1 MTVVKEK
8 ELYAPTITPPKAGRR
23 EWIGLAV
30 LMLPTLLIVMDLTV
44 LHLAVP
50 HLSADLQPSSTQLLW
65 IVDIYGFMIAGS
77 LVTMGTLGDR
87 IGRRKLLLIG
97 AAAFGLASVLA
108 AFSTSAEML
117 IAARAVLGVAGATL
131 MPSTM
136 SLIRTMFLN
145 DRERTAAIG
154 IWVSGFSVGS
164 AIGPLVGGFLLE
176 HFWWG
181 SVFLLGVP
189 VMALLLAL
197 GPVLLPEYRDP
208 QAAGRLDLFSAG
220 LSLASVLAMIYGLK
234 QMAQDD
240 LGWPP
245 ILFILAGLAIG
256 VVFVQRQRKLADPL
270 IDLGLFRLPAFS
282 MSLVTYTLGVFVA
295 FGVYLFIAQY
305 LQLVLGLSPLEAG
318 LWSVPGAIT
327 SIIGSN
333 VAPMLVRRIRPAF
346 IIAAGLVLGAV
357 GFGLLTQIGA
367 NSLALVVAGWGIM
380 SLGFGATF
388 TLTADLVVGTAPV
401 ERAGA
406 ASALSETGAEFGGAL
421 GIAVLGTLGTA
432 IYRSGVTAA
441 LPSGI
446 PYEAARAAQETLSG
460 AVTMAEQLPNS
471 LAAALLGVAHTAF
484 IQGLQLT
491 SLIGAVVMI
500 GLAILTVVWLR
511 HIGQDDEPERH
522 LEPEHPVRRPASPVQ
537 ADIHPC

>member
-1 MTVVKEK
+1 MSVIKEK
-8 ELYAPTITPPKAGRR
+8 EAHINAAVPPKAGRR
-23 EWIGLAV
+23 EWLGLAV

-97 AAAFGLASVLA
+97 AAAFGVASILA
-108 AFSTSAEML
+108 AFSTTAAML
-117 IAARAVLGVAGATL
+117 IAARALLGVAGATL

-136 SLIRTMFLN
+136 SLIRNMFL
-145 DRERTAAIG
+145 DEKERTVAIG
-154 IWVSGFSVGS
+154 VWVSGFSVGS

-189 VMALLLAL
+189 VMALLLGL
-197 GPVLLPEYRDP
+197 GPILLPEFRDP
-208 QAAGRLDLFSAG
+208 QAGRLDLFSAA
-220 LSLASVLAMIYGLK
+220 LSLVSVLAVIYGLK
-234 QMAQDD
+234 QIAQEGP
-240 LGWPP
+240 GWQP
-245 ILFILAGLAIG
+245 ILFIVLGLVIG
-256 VVFVQRQRKLADPL
+256 LVFVQRQRKLADPL
-270 IDLGLFRLPAFS
+270 IDLDLFRLPAFS

-295 FGVYLFIAQY
+295 FGVFLFIAQY
-305 LQLVLGLSPLEAG
+305 LQLVLGLSPLQAG

-333 VAPMLVRRIRPAF
+333 GAPLLVRRVRPAF
-346 IIAAGLVLGAV
+346 VIAGGLVLGAV
-357 GFGLLTQIGA
+357 GFALLTQIGVD
-367 NSLALVVAGWGIM
+367 SLALIVVGWGIM

-421 GIAVLGTLGTA
+421 GLAVLGTLGIA
-432 IYRSGVTAA
+432 IYRNQVLAD
-441 LPSGI
+441 LPPGI
-446 PYEAARAAQETLSG
+446 PSEAARTAQETLSG
-460 AVTMAEQLPNS
+460 AVTVAGQLPDQ
-471 LAAALLGVAHTAF
+471 LGAALLGAAHGAF

-491 SLIGAVVMI
+491 SVIGTVVMI
-500 GLAILTVVWLR
+500 GLAILTVVMLR
-511 HIGQDDEPERH
+511 HIGQDDEPESQP
-522 LEPEHPVRRPASPVQ
+522 EPEHSIRRPTLPSQP
-537 ADIHPC
+537 DLTFLD